1 MGKISPVSA
10 KYIVHTTIQID
21 GVVDRPDV
29 IGAIFGQTEGLLG
42 ADLELRELQR
52 SGRIGRIEVETEIRG
67 GKTSGAITI
76 PSSLDKAE
84 TAIIA
89 AALEI
94 IQRIG
99 PCNARVKV
107 ESIEDVRVSK
117 RIYVIDRAKE
127 LLKTMIDTI
136 MPDSGELAEEVSK
149 SVRVMEIREYG
160 TDRLPAGPAI
170 DESEEVIV
178 VEGRADVLNLLKH
191 GFKNV
196 IGMNGTS
203 VPPSIAELS
212 KKKVLTAFVD
222 GDRGGDLIL
231 KELIDVAEIDYVT
244 KAPDGKEVEELEKKE
259 IHKALRS
266 RVVPEQLRLERAE
279 RVERMGR
286 AEREEQA
293 QGPAQGQQ
301 KEESKQEFRQE
312 RAPLPQMAQGQNPQ
326 AGPASYGAMNR
337 RPQMMQN
344 RRAVPPRE
352 REQRFG
358 SREQRFEQPAEHR
371 EREQREPREP
381 KQLSPN
387 EKSIFREISGALIG
401 TRGAYLFD
409 EKLNVLGKVP
419 LAELQST
426 LRSLNNVYAI
436 VLDGSIDIDLIKA
449 AEMANV
455 KCVVAMDSKVKPEET
470 RLAVATLNEL

>member
-10 KYIVHTTIQID
+10 KYIVHSSIQID

-52 SGRIGRIEVETEIRG
+52 SGRIGRIEVDTETRS
-67 GKTSGAITI
+67 GKTSGSITI

-84 TAIIA
+84 TTIIA

-99 PCNARVKV
+99 PCNAKLKV
-107 ESIEDVRVSK
+107 ESIEDVRVNK
-117 RIYVIDRAKE
+117 RNYVIERAKE
-127 LLKTMIDTI
+127 LLKNMVDTV
-136 MPDSGELAEEVSK
+136 MPDSQELADEVSRA
-149 SVRVMEIREYG
+149 VRVMEVREYG
-160 TDRLPAGPAI
+160 TDRLPAGPAVE
-170 DESEEVIV
+170 DSEEIIV

-196 IGMNGTS
+196 VGMNGTS
-203 VPPSIAELS
+203 VPQTVVELS
-212 KKKVLTAFVD
+212 KKKEITAFVD

-231 KELIDVAEIDYVT
+231 KELIDVAQIDYVT

-259 IHKALRS
+259 IHQALRA
-266 RVVPEQLRLERAE
+266 RIVPEQLRLEKAE
-279 RVERMGR
+279 RMERL
-286 AEREEQA
+286 
-293 QGPAQGQQ
+293 
-301 KEESKQEFRQE
+301 E
-312 RAPLPQMAQGQNPQ
+312 RADKAGKASEFGAAQPVQGRQFSQPFGQPPAPQPSQQ
-326 AGPASYGAMNR
+326 SAMQNR
-337 RPQMMQN
+337 RPQFMN
-344 RRAVPPRE
+344 RKPMPREGRFESRFEHEPRE
-352 REQRFG
+352 REFRERDQQ
-358 SREQRFEQPAEHR
+358 REQK
-371 EREQREPREP
+371 EP
-381 KQLSPN
+381 KQLSQN

-409 EKLNVLGKVP
+409 EKLNILGKVP

-426 LRSLNNVYAI
+426 LKSLNNVYAV
-436 VLDGSIDIDLIKA
+436 VLDGVIDLELARA

-470 RLAVATLNEL
+470 RLAIATVSEL